1 MSQPAAPAKKGLSGR
16 AIGGIVVAVVV
27 LIFIFTNWQSVEVKF
42 LFLSPTMP
50 LAIALA
56 LAAAG
61 GLHCWFPDRPQS
73 LQEVAAHHRLLPNA
87 RWREMMVMSSCR
99 RGPGGCPR
107 QRNSSRR
114 SEA

>member
-16 AIGGIVVAVVV
+16 AIGGIVIAAVV

-56 LAAAG
+56 IAAAG
-61 GLHCWFPDRPQS
+61 GFIAGFLI
-73 LQEVAAHHRLLPNA
+73 
-87 RWREMMVMSSCR
+87 
-99 RGPGGCPR
+99 G
-107 QRNSSRR
+107 RNRYKK
-114 SEA
+114 